1 MELEKLLV
9 SPHPELI
16 RLAWECGITRVI
28 LPEFDAMM
36 KAVQNNAHHRITVG
50 EHTIRTMCA
59 CESDRIL
66 RLTML
71 LHDSGKPACQTID
84 EKGVF
89 HYHGHAAP
97 GAEIAGRVLER
108 LKYDKATERVVV
120 HLIRCHSLYP
130 ELTQEG
136 VRRAVVLLGED
147 QFERFLKVKRADI
160 SGQNPE
166 VQEKKFRYMDEV
178 EEIYRTVLE
187 RGDCLSLR
195 ELKVTGD
202 DLIEAGIPK
211 GKQIGRILEALLD
224 EVLADPEK
232 NDRQL
237 LLDRADVLM
246 KEEAADII
254 G

>member
-1 MELEKLLV
+1 M
-9 SPHPELI
+9 
-16 RLAWECGITRVI
+16 
-28 LPEFDAMM
+28 
-36 KAVQNNAHHRITVG
+36 
-50 EHTIRTMCA
+50 
-59 CESDRIL
+59 
-66 RLTML
+66 
-71 LHDSGKPACQTID
+71 
-84 EKGVF
+84 
-89 HYHGHAAP
+89 
-97 GAEIAGRVLER
+97 
-108 LKYDKATERVVV
+108 
-120 HLIRCHSLYP
+120 
-130 ELTQEG
+130 
-136 VRRAVVLLGED
+136 RRAVVLLGED